1 MTTTT
6 LLRPAPLLLLVA
18 LASGCSAS
26 STGAPPATGTT
37 LATTAAPDPA
47 APRTD
52 ADRDLHL
59 EGALNARDLAGL
71 RGAHGPIPPDRLLR
85 TADLS
90 RATAAD
96 KDVLARHDVK
106 LDLDLRT
113 PGEVARRPDAI
124 AGDPRFHYENVSLV
138 GSEETDVASITSL
151 GDWYIGM
158 LARKQPEF
166 RQTFQ
171 RIAAQK
177 DGAVLVHC
185 TAGKD
190 RTGMV
195 VAILLDLAGVD
206 RATIAQNY
214 ALSAKNIES
223 MARPLIEKDP
233 KLTVVLGSPP
243 ADMMRFLEVLDTQY
257 GGGRGYLHMI
267 GVSDADIE
275 ALSKRLGQ

>member
-1 MTTTT
+1 MTT
-6 LLRPAPLLLLVA
+6 LLRQSPLFLLVA
-18 LASGCSAS
+18 LAACSAR
-26 STGAPPATGTT
+26 STSAPPATV
-37 LATTAAPDPA
+37 TTAAMTSSAGSA
-47 APRTD
+47 ALVSD

-71 RGAHGPIPPDRLLR
+71 QGAHGPIPADRILR

-90 RATAAD
+90 KATAAD
-96 KDVLARHDVK
+96 KDLLARHRVK

-113 PGEVARRPDAI
+113 PGEVGRRPDAV
-124 AGDPRFHYENVSLV
+124 AGDPRFQYENISLV
-138 GSEETDVASITSL
+138 GSDEVDVERITSL
-151 GDWYIGM
+151 GDWYVQM
-158 LARKQPEF
+158 LAQKQPEF
-166 RQTFQ
+166 RRTFQ

-195 VAILLDLAGVD
+195 VAILLDLAGVE

-214 ALSAKNIES
+214 ALSAKNIEPL
-223 MARPLIEKDP
+223 ARPLLEKNP
-233 KLTVVLGSPP
+233 KLAVVLASPP
-243 ADMMRFLEVLDTQY
+243 ADMMHFLDVLDSQY

-267 GVSDADIE
+267 GVSDPDIE